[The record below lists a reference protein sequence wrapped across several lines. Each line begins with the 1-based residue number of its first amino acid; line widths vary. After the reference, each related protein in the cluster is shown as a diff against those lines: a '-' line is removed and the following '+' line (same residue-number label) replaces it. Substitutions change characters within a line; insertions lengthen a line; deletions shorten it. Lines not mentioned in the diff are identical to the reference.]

1 MKSIIDIYKFFC
13 IISFAMFFSCKNVTN
28 GERQFN
34 QLSHKKT
41 AIEFKNKLTETDSL
55 NYFTYSYLY
64 MGGGVAV
71 GDINND
77 GLDDLFFTGN
87 QVSNKLYINKGNL
100 EFEDITD
107 KAGVNGSDK
116 WYTGVTIADVNND
129 GFLDIYTCVAG
140 KSGNKKNELYI
151 NNKNNTFTE
160 SAEKYGLANVGN
172 SVQATFFDY
181 DKDGDLD
188 VYVANYPPTSFNAS
202 NTYYRFKMRDV
213 SDVDSDKLYRNDGG
227 KFVDVSVQAG
237 VASFGLSLS
246 ATVADLNNDN
256 WPDIYVSNDFSTPD
270 YLYMNNQDGTF
281 TEQIKKATK
290 QTSFYG
296 MGVDI
301 ADYNN
306 DGLLDILQVDMS
318 AQNNRRSKAN
328 MASMNPALFWGTVN
342 AGFGYQYMQ
351 NSLQLNRGNVQ
362 KDTAIPHFSNTSR
375 LAGISST
382 DWSWGPLFADF
393 DNDGWKD
400 IFISNGTRREINNRD
415 YFAKLSKSKNKK
427 DSLLQKAMAIPSE
440 KIENFI
446 LKNNTDLSFS
456 KMNKEWGVTYSGF
469 SNGCAYS
476 DLDND
481 GDLDI
486 VVNNID
492 DYASVFENKNKEQ
505 NNFLSISFKGIVK
518 NEYGIGTRVTIVT
531 DSIKQ
536 VGELTQTRGFQSAVA
551 PKLHF
556 GVAKA
561 ERIDSLVIDWPNG
574 KQEIRTHLKI
584 NQHLQISY
592 SESNTSDKKEIT
604 SNSLSKAFTSFSK
617 DTILIHKHTENRFN
631 DFKFQVLLPHK
642 LSNLGPALAVADVN
656 GDGKDD
662 LFVGGAKDFSGS
674 LYIQGVKGF
683 KKNQESLWEKEKKYE
698 DIKATFTDFDNDGD
712 QDLYVVSGGY
722 EFSPKSE
729 FLKDRIYRN
738 DGGGSFTKLTE
749 ALPDFLISGGA
760 VAVADY
766 DKDNDVDVFVG
777 GRLIPGNYPTAASSF
792 LLKNESSSNKIGFEK
807 DKKSIFNDIGMVT
820 GAEWFDYNNDTWLD
834 LVVVGEWMTPQ
845 IFKNNHGKLENVT
858 NDLGLDNF
866 HGWWNTVKAADFD
879 NDGDLD
885 FVVGN
890 LGLNYKYKAS
900 EEKTFDMYVNDFD
913 KNKQNDIVL
922 SYYNEGKQYP
932 VRGRECSSQ
941 QIPTIKR
948 KFKNYDSF
956 SKATVLDVYGEKNIE
971 NSTHYKAETFAHTY
985 FENVSGKFKPHLL
998 PKLSQLSSINQ
1009 ILIDDYTNDGFLD
1022 ILTVGNLHE
1031 AEVET
1036 PRNDAS
1042 IGLLLANN
1050 KKGNFDVVNSRQ
1062 SGFYASGNIKGA
1074 TEIKIKGEKYII
1086 VAKNND
1092 YLQFIK
1098 RN

>member
-1 MKSIIDIYKFFC
+1 MKSIIYIYKFF
-13 IISFAMFFSCKNVTN
+13 IAFLFVSFFSCKNDIN
-28 GERQFN
+28 KEKQFN
-34 QLSHKKT
+34 QLSYKKT
-41 AIEFKNKLTETDSL
+41 AIDFKNILTETDSL

-87 QVSNKLYINKGNL
+87 QVSNKLYLNKGNL
-100 EFEDITD
+100 QFVDVTN
-107 KAGVNGSDK
+107 KAGVGGSKK

-140 KSGNKKNELYI
+140 KSGDKKNELYI
-151 NNKNNTFTE
+151 NNKDNTFTE

-188 VYVANYPPTSFNAS
+188 AYIANYPPTSFNAS
-202 NTYYRFKMRDV
+202 NTYYGFKMRDV
-213 SDVDSDKLYRNDGG
+213 SDVDSDKLYRNDGD
-227 KFVDVSVQAG
+227 KFVDVSEQAG

-246 ATVADLNNDN
+246 ATVADLNNDS

-270 YLYMNNQDGTF
+270 YLYINNQDGTF
-281 TEQIKKATK
+281 SEQMKNATR

-362 KDTAIPHFSNTSR
+362 KDTTIPHFSNTSR

-415 YFAKLSKSKNKK
+415 YFVKISKSKNKK
-427 DSLLQKAMAIPSE
+427 DSLLQKAIAIPSE

-446 LKNNTDLSFS
+446 LKNNKDLSFS
-456 KMNKEWGVTYSGF
+456 KMNEAWGVTYSGF

-486 VVNNID
+486 IVNNID
-492 DYASVFENKNKEQ
+492 DYASVFENKNKAK
-505 NNFLSISFKGIVK
+505 NNYLSVSFKGISK
-518 NEYGIGTRVTIVT
+518 NKFGIGTRVTIIT
-531 DSIKQ
+531 DLTKQ

-556 GVAKA
+556 GVGQATL
-561 ERIDSLVIDWPNG
+561 IDSLLIDWPNG
-574 KQEIRTHLKI
+574 KQEIRTSIKA

-592 SESNTSDKKEIT
+592 DVTNTSEKKEIV
-604 SNSLSKAFTSFSK
+604 SNSLGKMFTSFLK
-617 DTILIHKHTENRFN
+617 DTILKHKHTENRFN

-656 GDGKDD
+656 GDGKEDI
-662 LFVGGAKDFSGS
+662 FVGGAKDFSGS
-674 LYIQGVKGF
+674 LYLQGVKGF
-683 KKNQESLWEKEKKYE
+683 KNTQEELWDTEKKYE
-698 DIKATFTDFDNDGD
+698 DVKAAFIDFDNDGD

-729 FLKDRIYRN
+729 FLKDRIYSN
-738 DGGGSFTKLTE
+738 DGSGNFTKVIE
-749 ALPDFLISGGA
+749 ALPDFLISGGI
-760 VAVADY
+760 VAAADY
-766 DKDNDVDVFVG
+766 DKDNDLDIFVG
-777 GRLIPGNYPTAASSF
+777 GRLVPGNYPTAATSL
-792 LLKNESSSNKIGFEK
+792 LLKNKSTSTKISFENDEESV
-807 DKKSIFNDIGMVT
+807 FNDIGMVT
-820 GAEWFDYNNDTWLD
+820 GVEWFDYNNDNWLD

-845 IFKNNHGKLENVT
+845 IFKNVKGTLINVT
-858 NDLGLDNF
+858 NDLGLTNF

-900 EEKTFDMYVNDFD
+900 AEKTFDMYVNDFD

-971 NSTHYKAETFAHTY
+971 NSIHYKVETFAHTY
-985 FENVSGKFKPHLL
+985 FENVSGKFIAHEL
-998 PKLSQLSSINQ
+998 PKLSQLSSVNQ
-1009 ILIDDYTNDGFLD
+1009 ILIEDYTNDGFLD
-1022 ILTVGNLHE
+1022 ILIAGNLHE
-1031 AEVET
+1031 SEVET

-1042 IGLLLANN
+1042 IGLLLVNN
-1050 KKGNFDVVNSRQ
+1050 KQGNFNAVTSKQ
-1062 SGFYASGNIKGA
+1062 SGFYASGNIKELA
-1074 TEIKIKGEKYII
+1074 TIKIKDAIYTIA
-1086 VAKNND
+1086 VKNND

-1098 RN
+1098 HN

>member
-1 MKSIIDIYKFFC
+1 ML
-13 IISFAMFFSCKNVTN
+13 FAILLSCESLKKKQQQFS
-28 GERQFN
+28 
-34 QLSHKKT
+34 QLAPNTTGIK
-41 AIEFKNKLTETDSL
+41 FKNTLTETDSL

-87 QVSNKLYINKGNL
+87 QVANRLYINKGNL
-100 EFEDITD
+100 EFTDITE
-107 KAGVNGSDK
+107 KAGVGGSNK

-140 KSGNKKNELYI
+140 KSGDKKNELYI
-151 NNKNNTFTE
+151 NNKDNTFTE
-160 SAEKYGLANVGN
+160 SAEKYGLANKGN
-172 SVQATFFDY
+172 SVQASFFDY

-188 VYVANYPPTSFNAS
+188 VYIANYPPSPFNAS
-202 NTYYRFKMRDV
+202 NTYYRFKMQDV
-213 SDVDSDKLYRNDGG
+213 KDVDSDKLYRNDGDT
-227 KFVDVSVQAG
+227 FTDVSKQAG

-246 ATVADLNNDN
+246 VTVADVNNDG
-256 WPDIYVSNDFSTPD
+256 WPDIYVSNDFATPD
-270 YLYMNNQDGTF
+270 YLYINNQDGTF
-281 TEQIKKATK
+281 SEQIKKATK

-328 MASMNPALFWGTVN
+328 MASMNPALFWSTVN
-342 AGFGYQYMQ
+342 SGFGYQYMQ

-375 LAGISST
+375 VAGISST

-446 LKNNTDLSFS
+446 LKNNKDLSFS
-456 KMNKEWGVTYSGF
+456 KMNTEWGVTYSGF

-492 DYASVFENKNKEQ
+492 DYASVFENNNKAK
-505 NNFLSISFKGIVK
+505 NNFISISFKGIAK
-518 NEYGIGTRVTIVT
+518 NEFGIGARVTIVT

-536 VGELTQTRGFQSAVA
+536 IGELTQTRGFQSAVA

-556 GVAKA
+556 GVAQAKL
-561 ERIDSLVIDWPNG
+561 IDTLYIDWPNG
-574 KQEIRTHLKI
+574 KQEVRTNI
-584 NQHLQISY
+584 NTNQHLQINY
-592 SESNTSDKKEIT
+592 DVTNTSENREIV
-604 SNSLSKAFTSFSK
+604 SNSLNKMFTSFLK
-617 DTILIHKHTENRFN
+617 DTILKHKHTENRFN

-656 GDGKDD
+656 GDGKEDI
-662 LFVGGAKDFSGS
+662 FVGGAKDFSGS
-674 LYIQGVKGF
+674 LYLQGVKEF
-683 KKNQESLWEKEKKYE
+683 KKTQEELWESEKKFE
-698 DIKATFTDFDNDGD
+698 DIKAAFVDIDNDGD

-722 EFSPKSE
+722 EFSTKSE
-729 FLKDRIYRN
+729 FINDRLYINNGEGKFKKDEATLSQT
-738 DGGGSFTKLTE
+738 SF
-749 ALPDFLISGGA
+749 SGGA
-760 VAVADY
+760 VAIADF
-766 DKDNDVDVFVG
+766 DKNGYQDIFVG
-777 GRLIPGNYPTAASSF
+777 GRLMSGNYPSAPGSV
-792 LLKNESSSNKIGFEK
+792 LLTNNSKTSQVKL
-807 DKKSIFNDIGMVT
+807 NDSQQDLFKELGMVT
-820 GAEWFDYNNDTWLD
+820 SAQWFDYNGDSWLD

-845 IFKNNHGKLENVT
+845 LFENNNGILKNVT
-858 NDLGLDNF
+858 EAVGLSNY
-866 HGWWNTVKAADFD
+866 HGWWNSVKAADFD
-879 NDGDLD
+879 NDGDID
-885 FVVGN
+885 FVAGN

-900 EEKTFDMYVNDFD
+900 KEQTFDMYVNDFD
-913 KNKQNDIVL
+913 KNEKNDIVL
-922 SYYNEGKQYP
+922 SYYNEGEQYP

-956 SKATVLDVYGEKNIE
+956 SKATVLDIYGKKNIE
-971 NSTHYKAETFAHTY
+971 NASYYQVETFAHTY
-985 FENVSGKFKPHLL
+985 FENVSGNFQPHQL
-998 PKLSQLSSINQ
+998 PSLSQLSSVNQ
-1009 ILIDDYTNDGFLD
+1009 ILVADYTNDGYKDLL
-1022 ILTVGNLHE
+1022 IAGNLYE

-1042 IGLLLANN
+1042 IGLLLEND
-1050 KKGNFDVVNSRQ
+1050 KKGGFNSVNSRD
-1062 SGFYASGNIKGA
+1062 SGFYTTGNVKDLNTIKMDNQ
-1074 TEIKIKGEKYII
+1074 EYII
-1086 VAKNND
+1086 SVKNND

-1098 RN
+1098 RH